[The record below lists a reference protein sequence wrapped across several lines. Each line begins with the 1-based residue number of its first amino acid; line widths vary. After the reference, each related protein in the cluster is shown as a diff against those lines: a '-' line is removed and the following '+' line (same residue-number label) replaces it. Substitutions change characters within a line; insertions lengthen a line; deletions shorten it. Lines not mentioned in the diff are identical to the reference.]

1 MIYLLAIIML
11 MLAIPIG
18 VILRSLTKEEMKD
31 GKKYFL
37 VLWISCL
44 ILAWVFL
51 LLDFESI
58 FRNSA
63 VFTFLFIAI
72 VSFISWRF

>member
-1 MIYLLAIIML
+1 MIYLLAIIL
-11 MLAIPIG
+11 LLFAIPVG

-31 GKKYFL
+31 GNKYFL

-44 ILAWVFL
+44 ILAGFFL
-51 LLDFESI
+51 LLDFEII